1 MFARGG
7 TQGGE
12 GATEGESWYIE
23 NVLEELDMGRE
34 WYVQVCKYFLLFDPF
49 FPLSLSY
56 PARIVIYH
64 LFCAMVSTTSC

>member
-34 WYVQVCKYFLLFDPF
+34 WYFDGATETLIYRPNATEVSLLTRP
-49 FPLSLSY
+49 
-56 PARIVIYH
+56 
-64 LFCAMVSTTSC
+64 